1 MVLDKEDDRLRD
13 ISRKYKLKMHVLYT
27 YNLTSQPK
35 SKAVRFVYCLK
46 GRNREKGV
54 VEGYGGKWLAPGC
67 FTVPIKY
74 DKEIKEVF
82 AYWKISYKRTV
93 ILTH

>member
-1 MVLDKEDDRLRD
+1 MSTKEDDRLRD
-13 ISRKYKLKMHVLYT
+13 ISRKNKLKILVLYT

-46 GRNREKGV
+46 GRGKEKGV
-54 VEGYGGKWLAPGC
+54 VEHYKGKWLAPGC
-67 FTVPIKY
+67 FLVPINN

-82 AYWKISYKRTV
+82 AYWKIPYKRRV